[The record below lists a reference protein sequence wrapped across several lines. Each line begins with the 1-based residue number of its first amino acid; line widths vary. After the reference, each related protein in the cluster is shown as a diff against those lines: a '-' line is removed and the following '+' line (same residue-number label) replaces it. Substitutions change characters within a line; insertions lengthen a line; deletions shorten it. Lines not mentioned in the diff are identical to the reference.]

1 MRIGIFGGSFNPVH
15 IEHIRVA
22 EAAIASLR
30 LDTLFVM
37 PAYAPPHKQGKEIAD
52 DSVRL
57 EACRIAFQEVE
68 KAVVCDYEIRKKGTS
83 YTYLTCRHFR
93 ALYPQA
99 EIFWLLGT
107 DMLRDFPT
115 WKETQSILNDVTLA
129 VCARN
134 EKEGWARTEFCTFR
148 EKFGREFEIV
158 GYNGGDISSTKIRV
172 LAGADED
179 IAPFVGEK
187 VAAYIREKALYRIPA
202 AKEAL
207 ALQKP
212 ARAAHS
218 IRVAVAAATRA
229 ADLGVPESKAVCA
242 ALLHDCGKN
251 VDTDSPLLKG
261 FSLLPEWGD
270 VPPQVL
276 HQFTGA
282 YIAERALGVRDSEI
296 LDAIRFHTSGK
307 EDMTALGK
315 LIFLADLV
323 EEGRSYEGVE
333 TLRGLFYEKK
343 KGADG
348 LDTCLLRA
356 LKETLEY
363 LKKQGGEIYPLTVK
377 AYQYMEVTINGGNNE

>member
-37 PAYAPPHKQGKEIAD
+37 PAYAPPHKSGKEIAD
-52 DSVRL
+52 DSARL
-57 EACRIAFQEVE
+57 ETCRIAFQGVK
-68 KAVVCDYEIRKKGTS
+68 KAVVCDYELQKKGTS

-93 ALYPQA
+93 ELYPQA

-115 WKETQSILNDVTLA
+115 WKEPQSILNDVTLA

-134 EKEGWARTEFCTFR
+134 EKEGWAKAELGVFR
-148 EKFGREFEIV
+148 EKFRKEFAIV
-158 GYNGGDISSTKIRV
+158 GYNGGDVSSTKVRV
-172 LAGADED
+172 LAGAGED
-179 IAPFVGEK
+179 VAPYVGEA
-187 VAAYIREKALYRIPA
+187 VAAYMQEKRLYEIPA

-218 IRVAVAAATRA
+218 IRVALAAARRA
-229 ADLGVPESKAVCA
+229 GGLGVPESKAVCA

-251 VDTDSPLLKG
+251 VAADSPLLEG
-261 FSLLPEWGD
+261 FKLLPEWGN

-282 YIAERALGVRDSEI
+282 YIAEHVLGVRNSEI

-323 EEGRSYEGVE
+323 EDGREFEGVE
-333 TLRGLFYEKK
+333 TLRGLFYENK

-348 LDTCLLRA
+348 LDKCLLRA

-363 LKKQGGEIYPLTVK
+363 LKKQGGEIYPPTVK
-377 AYQYMEVTINGGNNE
+377 AYEYMEVTLNGGNNE